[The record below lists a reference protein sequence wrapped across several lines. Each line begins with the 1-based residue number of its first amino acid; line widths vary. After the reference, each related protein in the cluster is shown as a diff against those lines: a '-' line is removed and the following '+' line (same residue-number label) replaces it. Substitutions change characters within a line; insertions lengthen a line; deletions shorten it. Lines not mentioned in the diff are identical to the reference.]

1 LWRLVWHGSA
11 VPAAAAALREF
22 LARTPF
28 FGGLPADALEALSAS
43 LVARSVPANNA
54 VFRQGDLGA
63 SMFVVEKGELIVCH
77 EGAPGEPRVKLL
89 RLRPGDFF
97 GEMSLIE
104 MQPRS
109 ASVFADE
116 DAVVLE
122 LTGRDLYRLYKQDV
136 KSYVLVL
143 QNINRE
149 LCRRLRRTSDR
160 LVEWARE
167 AADGTTQVNVRPMG

>member
-1 LWRLVWHGSA
+1 MPGNA
-11 VPAAAAALREF
+11 PALRDF

-28 FGGLPADALEALSAS
+28 FGGISADALDALSAM
-43 LVARSVPANNA
+43 LVARPFAAGSA
-54 VFRQGDLGA
+54 VFRQGELGA
-63 SMFVVEKGELIVCH
+63 SMFIVEKGELIVCH

-109 ASVFADE
+109 ASVFADQ

-143 QNINRE
+143 QNVNRE
-149 LCRRLRRTSDR
+149 LCRRLRGTSDR
-160 LVEWARE
+160 LVEWARG
-167 AADGTTQVNVRPMG
+167 AADATTQVNVRPVR